1 MEVPADTPVTKPVLL
16 TVATAGFEDTHGLI
30 VAAVA
35 EPVNCVVPFTHAVN
49 VPLIVGKPLMVTTCV
64 VWHPLLF
71 VYVIV
76 EVPADTPVTKPVLL
90 TVATAGFEDNHGL
103 TVAAVPDPVN

>member
-1 MEVPADTPVTKPVLL
+1 M
-16 TVATAGFEDTHGLI
+16 
-30 VAAVA
+30 
-35 EPVNCVVPFTHAVN
+35 VNPTHAVN

-76 EVPADTPVTKPVLL
+76 EVPDDTPVTKPVLS
-90 TVATAGFEDNHGL
+90 TVATAGFEDTHGVN
-103 TVAAVPDPVN
+103 VAAVAEPVN